1 MTSIGKKVFDDLYIH
16 KSALDLLAEESHK
29 RLVASAISLL
39 PLEACESINVYKI
52 NTKTGRISL
61 LEYTEFE
68 AEAFPTLLSSW
79 VIEPR
84 AETPTHRTYRNS
96 LNPPILHRKELLVD
110 IKHPKYREW
119 TVLTK
124 EAESIGL
131 FEKTRTI
138 GFKKNWEI
146 LISEKGYELTE
157 NKFVKKDSESIKVIE
172 EIKSEKKVF
181 RHLTAIERF
190 SLSVPVQLM
199 IKNGLIN
206 PDNTFFDFGCGKGSD
221 ILSLTEAGIN
231 AKGWDPYYAS
241 ENEIVEADIVNLGFV
256 LNVIEDPIERADALQ
271 KAFQLAR
278 KVLSISVMLYGPEQ
292 PGRPHKDGHLTN
304 RNTFQKYFSQGEIKD
319 YIEHALSQQV
329 FMIGPGV
336 AIVFKDKDFEQTFNA
351 RRFKSNDLTH
361 RLLSARILR
370 TNINR
375 PHRQRIPKQ
384 TNSQKQFEN
393 AKSILDKLWELT
405 LDLGRLPDVSEFNDS
420 AELIAQVGSYSRG
433 IRLIR
438 THFEFELIEVSAK
451 QRSGE
456 LLLYLASQQF
466 EKRPAYKKLE
476 PRIQRDIKYFFND
489 YKSALGAGL
498 KLIIS
503 AADPDEI
510 LKACDEASAQGIGW
524 LDSNQALHFHIQLL
538 DRLPVILRA
547 YVNCGLIIW
556 DSMSDVHIVKIHIGS
571 GKLSLFE
578 FENFDTSPLPLL
590 KKRIKINLRKQ
601 DYDVFEYGS
610 EQYPSSV
617 LYRKSDYMHEDMNG
631 YAEQL
636 AFDQALVTTRSI
648 DPTTFGPS
656 IEELMQQLELQRLTI
671 SGYEIIP
678 SEKIPSLDQACGANF
693 TFKDFIQCGATQ
705 KRLGLENVPFNPKTY
720 NALLKIT
727 IDVLDPV
734 IDYFGAVKLTYGF
747 SSQEL
752 TKNIEKNVTSKLDQ
766 HSGYECNRFGK
777 PFCNR
782 LGIAIDFIVEDE
794 NMFEVAQWIAAN
806 CEFDR
811 IHFYGND
818 RPLHVSVTHENSK
831 QVAVML
837 VRESSKRS
845 LPQSMNAEQFLTL
858 SPDDLTHTFR

>member
-1 MTSIGKKVFDDLYIH
+1 MKTIGKKVFDDLYIH
-16 KSALDLLAEESHK
+16 KSAIDLLAEDSYK
-29 RLVASAISLL
+29 NLITSAISLL
-39 PLEACESINVYKI
+39 PLEIRGSINVYKI

-68 AEAFPTLLSSW
+68 AEPFPTLLSSW
-79 VIEPR
+79 VIEPHT
-84 AETPTHRTYRNS
+84 ETATHRTYRNS

-110 IKHPKYREW
+110 IRHPKFKEW
-119 TVLTK
+119 IILTK

-138 GFKKNWEI
+138 GFKKNWEA
-146 LISEKGYELTE
+146 LISEKGYELTGD
-157 NKFVKKDSESIKVIE
+157 KFAKKNSESTKE
-172 EIKSEKKVF
+172 LKEINNEKKVL
-181 RHLTAIERF
+181 RHLTAIERVT
-190 SLSVPVQLM
+190 LSVPVQLM

-206 PDNTFFDFGCGKGSD
+206 PNITFFDFGCGKGSD
-221 ILSLTEAGIN
+221 ILSLAEAGIN
-231 AKGWDPYYAS
+231 AKGWDPYYAP

-256 LNVIEDPIERADALQ
+256 LNVIEDPIERADAIL

-278 KVLSISVMLYGPEQ
+278 KLLSISVMLYGPEQ
-292 PGRPHKDGHLTN
+292 PGRPHKDGHLTS

-319 YIEHALSQQV
+319 YIEHALTQQV

-351 RRFKSNDLTH
+351 RRFKSNDFTH
-361 RLLSARILR
+361 RLLSAKILR
-370 TNINR
+370 TKTNWSN
-375 PHRQRIPKQ
+375 RQRIPKQ
-384 TNSQKQFEN
+384 SNSQKQYEV
-393 AKSILDKLWELT
+393 AKGILDKLWELT
-405 LDLGRLPDVSEFNDS
+405 LDLGRFPDVSEFKDS
-420 AELIAQVGSYSRG
+420 AELIALVGSYSRG

-438 THFEFELIEVSAK
+438 THFSVELIEVSAK

-498 KLIIS
+498 RLIIS

-510 LKACDEASAQGIGW
+510 LKACDEASAQGLGGV
-524 LDSNQALHFHIQLL
+524 DSNQALHFHIQLL
-538 DRLPVILRA
+538 NRLPVILRA

-617 LYRKSDYMHEDMNG
+617 LLRKSDYMHEDISG
-631 YAEQL
+631 FAEQL
-636 AFDQALVTTRSI
+636 AFDQALAATRII
-648 DPTTFGPS
+648 DPATFGPS
-656 IEELMQQLELQRLTI
+656 IQHLTQQLELQRLTI

-678 SEKIPSLDQACGANF
+678 SEKIPPLDQPCGANF
-693 TFKDFIQCGATQ
+693 TFRDFVECSNTQ
-705 KRLGLENVPFNPKTY
+705 KRLGINNVPLNPNTY
-720 NALLKIT
+720 NALLKISME
-727 IDVLDPV
+727 ILDPV
-734 IDYFGAVKLTYGF
+734 IDYFGSIQLTNGF
-747 SSQEL
+747 CSAEL
-752 TKNIEKNVTSKLDQ
+752 AKNIDKNITPKLNQ
-766 HSGYECNRFGK
+766 HCSYER
-777 PFCNR
+777 NR
-782 LGIAIDFIVEDE
+782 LGKAICERLGAAVDFIVEDE
-794 NMFEVAQWIAAN
+794 NMLEVAQWVVAN
-806 CEFDR
+806 TQFD
-811 IHFYGND
+811 ILHFYGSD
-818 RPLHVSVTHENSK
+818 RAIHVSISESTAKHITLTAKSTNSPK
-831 QVAVML
+831 ADKSISI
-837 VRESSKRS
+837 E
-845 LPQSMNAEQFLTL
+845 EFLIL
-858 SPDDLTHTFR
+858 KI